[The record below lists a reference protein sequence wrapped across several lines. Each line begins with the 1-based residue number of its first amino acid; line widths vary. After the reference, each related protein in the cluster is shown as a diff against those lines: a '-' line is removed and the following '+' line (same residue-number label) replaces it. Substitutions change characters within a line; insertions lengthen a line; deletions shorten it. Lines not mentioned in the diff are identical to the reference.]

1 MHASQIAFVLY
12 LAGAV
17 LAIVAALVPEAS
29 GRLLPLAVACGLLG
43 AAVQVSP

>member
-1 MHASQIAFVLY
+1 MHGSQISFLLY
-12 LAGAV
+12 LVGAV
-17 LAIVAALVPEAS
+17 LAVVAAVVPEAA